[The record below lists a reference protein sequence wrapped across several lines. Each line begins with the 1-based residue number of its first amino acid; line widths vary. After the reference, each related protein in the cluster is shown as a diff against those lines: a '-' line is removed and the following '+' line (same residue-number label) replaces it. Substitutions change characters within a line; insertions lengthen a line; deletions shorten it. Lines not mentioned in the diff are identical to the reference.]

1 MASGQDYWVY
11 LEKHIKFLPGKSDI
25 LIFGSNNMD
34 SMIDNVPFVNSI
46 FHPSD
51 FSPASE
57 SAFAH
62 ALAIALRR
70 KCRFTILHAGKSRE
84 AWTNF
89 PAIRSTLERWGLLQP
104 GSSKSAVSEEL
115 NVQIQ
120 KVAID
125 TDEPVE
131 SILEYL
137 ERHPTDLIV
146 LATEGREG
154 LPRWIKPSVAEK
166 VAEGSHT
173 MTLFVPSSAP
183 GLVKYENGQ
192 ISLKRI
198 LVPVDVDPSPVP
210 SVVYAARASALSDEP
225 VEIILLNV
233 GDGRVFETLE
243 VEENPG
249 IKWDKIQRD
258 GNVVDEISSVA
269 KDRKVDLIVMA
280 TEGRKG
286 FLDVLRGS
294 ITQQVVRMVPCP
306 LLAVPVKKL

>member
-1 MASGQDYWVY
+1 MDPASN
-11 LEKHIKFLPGKSDI
+11 KI
-25 LIFGSNNMD
+25 
-34 SMIDNVPFVNSI
+34 PFVNSI

-51 FSPASE
+51 FSEASE

-62 ALAIALRR
+62 ALAIALKR

-89 PAIRSTLERWGLLQP
+89 PAIRSTLERWGLLEA
-104 GSSKSAVSEEL
+104 GSSKSAVAGEL

-131 SILEYL
+131 SILDYL

-154 LPRWIKPSVAEK
+154 LPRWIKHSVAEK
-166 VAEGSHT
+166 VAEGSNT
-173 MTLFVPSSAP
+173 MTLFVPSSAA
-183 GLVKYENGQ
+183 GFVNHNDGK

-198 LVPVDVDPSPVP
+198 LVPIDREPSPVP
-210 SVVYAARASALSDEP
+210 AVEYAARSAGMADGP
-225 VEIILLNV
+225 VEIILLNI
-233 GDGRVFETLE
+233 GDGKVFETLE
-243 VEENPG
+243 LKETPG
-249 IKWDKIQRD
+249 LKWDKLHRE
-258 GNVVDEISSVA
+258 GNVVDEIAAVA
-269 KDRKVDLIVMA
+269 SDRSVDLIVMT

-286 FLDVLRGS
+286 FLDALRGS
-294 ITQQVVRMVPCP
+294 ITQQVVRHVPCP
-306 LLAVPVKKL
+306 LLAVPVKKYNF

>member
-1 MASGQDYWVY
+1 MNSLVND
-11 LEKHIKFLPGKSDI
+11 
-25 LIFGSNNMD
+25 
-34 SMIDNVPFVNSI
+34 VPFVNSI

-51 FSPASE
+51 FSEASE

-70 KCRFTILHAGKSRE
+70 KCRFTILHAGRSRE

-89 PAIRSTLERWGLLQP
+89 PAIRSTLERWGLLKA
-104 GSSKSAVSEEL
+104 GNSKSAVSGEL

-131 SILEYL
+131 AILDYL

-166 VAEGSHT
+166 VAEGSNT
-173 MTLFVPSSAP
+173 MTLFVPSAAP
-183 GLVKYENGQ
+183 GFVRHGDGW

-198 LVPVDVDPSPVP
+198 LVPVDFDPSPIPAVT
-210 SVVYAARASALSDEP
+210 YAARVSALANQP
-225 VEIILLNV
+225 VEIILLNI
-233 GDGRVFETLE
+233 GDGSVFEMIELE
-243 VEENPG
+243 EHTG
-249 IKWDKIQRD
+249 IKWEKLHRE
-258 GNVVDEISSVA
+258 GNVVDEITSVA
-269 KDRKVDLIVMA
+269 QDRQVDLIIMA

-286 FLDVLRGS
+286 FLDALRGS
-294 ITQQVVRMVPCP
+294 ITQQVIRLVPCP
-306 LLAVPVKKL
+306 LLAVPIRKI